1 MLLKK
6 VSLLII
12 SFLAALMPL
21 TQLNAQQAKSW
32 NSAQILHEIQ
42 KLKVCGSVLYVAAH
56 PDDENTRLLA
66 YLANERKVRTGYL
79 SLTRGDGGQNL
90 IGNEQGI
97 ELGLIRTQ
105 ELLAARR
112 IDGAE
117 QFFSSAFDFGFS
129 KTSEET
135 FAIWGKDKILAD
147 VVWVIRKF
155 KPDVIITRFPED
167 ARAGHGH
174 HAASGILARE
184 AFYAAADKT
193 KFPEQFQYG
202 VLPWQAKR
210 VVWNT
215 FNFGGGTNTINE
227 NQLKMDVGQYNPLLG
242 KSYGELAAESRSQH
256 KSQGFGVPS
265 QRGSQIEYFSPVGG
279 DSTNVD
285 ILEGVNTKWNRYGN
299 TDIDSIINR
308 IVASFQYQNPEKSL
322 EDLLVLNQKINML
335 PFTVDRDAKLVQL
348 KNIIA
353 QVSGLYMEATT
364 TMPYAIQGDSLR
376 INIAINS
383 RLVDDITLKNI
394 FYKDR
399 KFDNTSILAKNKN
412 VNIVKNIL
420 IGKGE
425 KLTEPYWLKEVMNKG
440 SFNIKTQTQVGKPD
454 VDYEMVQFVYEI
466 GDQLFIYD
474 RPLQYKYTDPVKAE
488 IFQPVYIVPAVDVTV
503 TPTVVVNTPKQ
514 TNTFIITVEPK
525 MNFAKNEFDIVGNN
539 NKCDTIYRYNLLK
552 DSLSKN
558 NRKQFSVNSFSFAKQ
573 ACGGSLEYGV
583 TNKGLNLNATQHLRA
598 IHYDHIPTL
607 AYFQKAKVNFIN
619 ANIITSKKKIG
630 YIMGAGDK
638 VPEAITQLGYTIEYI
653 TEKDCNDINLEKYDA
668 IITGIR
674 AYNTNEWMNDA
685 YDALMRYVNKGGNL
699 IVQYNTSN
707 QIGPVKA
714 KIAPYNFTI
723 SRNRITDEN
732 AGVTILNN
740 DEALLNKPNK
750 IIATDFDNWVQERSV
765 YEATDV
771 DAKYRKL
778 FTMNDKNEKSS
789 DGSIIVGAY
798 GKGNFIYCGLAL
810 FRQLPA
816 GVTGAYKLLA
826 NMIELSKNK

>member
-1 MLLKK
+1 MSLNKISVLIL
-6 VSLLII
+6 SLLF
-12 SFLAALMPL
+12 SLLPL
-21 TQLNAQQAKSW
+21 VQLNAQQAKSW

-42 KLKVCGSVLYVAAH
+42 KLKICGSVLYVAAH

-155 KPDVIITRFPED
+155 KPDVIIARFPED
-167 ARAGHGH
+167 SRAGHGH

-193 KFPEQFQYG
+193 KFPEQFQHG

-215 FNFGGGTNTINE
+215 FNFGGTTNTINE

-242 KSYGELAAESRSQH
+242 KSYGEVAAESRSQH

-265 QRGSQIEYFSPVGG
+265 QRGSQIEYFVPVGG

-285 ILEGVNTKWNRYGN
+285 ILEGVNTKWSRYGN
-299 TDIDSIINR
+299 TDIDSIINS
-308 IVASFQYQNPEKSL
+308 IITSFQYQNPEKSL
-322 EDLLVLNQKINML
+322 EQLLVLNQKINSL
-335 PFTVDRDAKLVQL
+335 PFTVDRDAKLTQL

-364 TMPYAIQGDSLR
+364 TVPYAIQGDSLK

-383 RLVDDITLKNI
+383 RLVDQITLKNI

-399 KFDNTSILAKNKN
+399 KFENSSVLTKNKN
-412 VNIVKNIL
+412 VVIAKSIL
-420 IGKGE
+420 IGKDE

-440 SFNIKTQTQVGKPD
+440 SFNIKNQIQVGRPD
-454 VDYEMVQFVYEI
+454 VDYEMLQFVYEI
-466 GDQLFIYD
+466 GGQLFIYD

-514 TNTFIITVEPK
+514 SNPFTVSIEPK
-525 MNFAKNEFDIVGNN
+525 MSFAKNEFDIVGNN
-539 NKCDTIYRYNLLK
+539 SKCDTSYRYNLLN
-552 DSLSKN
+552 DSLVKN
-558 NRKQFSVNSFSFAKQ
+558 NRKQFLVNSFSFTKQ
-573 ACGGSLEYGV
+573 ACGGSLDYGV

-598 IHYDHIPTL
+598 INYDHIPSIV
-607 AYFQKAKVNFIN
+607 YFQKAKVNFIN
-619 ANIITSKKKIG
+619 GNIVTNKKKVG

-638 VPEAITQLGYTIEYI
+638 VPEAVTQLGYVLEYI
-653 TEKDCNDINLEKYDA
+653 TEKDCTEANLKKYDA

-674 AYNTNEWMNDA
+674 AYNTNDWMNSV
-685 YDALMRYVNKGGNL
+685 YESLMRYVNNGGNL

-732 AGVTILNN
+732 AEVTIINK

-750 IIATDFDNWVQERSV
+750 IVATDFDNWIQERSV
-765 YEATDV
+765 YEATDA
-771 DAKYRKL
+771 DTKYRKI
-778 FTMNDKNEKSS
+778 FTMNDKNEKAT
-789 DGSIIVGAY
+789 DGSIIVAAHS
-798 GKGNFIYCGLAL
+798 KGNFIYCSLAL

-816 GVTGAYKLLA
+816 GVSGAYKLLA
-826 NMIELSKNK
+826 NMIELNKNK